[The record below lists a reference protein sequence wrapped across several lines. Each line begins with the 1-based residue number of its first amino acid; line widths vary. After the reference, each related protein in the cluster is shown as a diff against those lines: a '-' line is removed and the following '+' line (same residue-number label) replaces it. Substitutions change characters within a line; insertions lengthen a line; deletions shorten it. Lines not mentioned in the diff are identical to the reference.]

1 MKISLR
7 LHEGFGHIKLPI
19 RDLPNTTILQYTIAE
34 NHETCLNYGLT
45 HSPYLQ
51 KNLFGKQY
59 NHEIDSPQI

>member
-45 HSPYLQ
+45 QSPYLQ
-51 KNLFGKQY
+51 KKSFWKA
-59 NHEIDSPQI
+59 I